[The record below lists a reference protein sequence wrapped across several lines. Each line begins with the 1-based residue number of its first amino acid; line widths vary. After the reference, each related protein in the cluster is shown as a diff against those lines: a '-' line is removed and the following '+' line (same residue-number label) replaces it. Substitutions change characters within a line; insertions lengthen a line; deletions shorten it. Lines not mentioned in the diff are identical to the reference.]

1 MDEFKKKKEEA
12 GTTIEPTGEKEKEL
26 RDVPQ
31 DDILTIKNEIVTY
44 ELVFNAHN
52 CSDENVKECF
62 DYNFKDEVKRRKL
75 NIEDPN
81 L

>member
-31 DDILTIKNEIVTY
+31 DDIKNEIVTY
-44 ELVFNAHN
+44 ELVFNAPN
-52 CSDENVKECF
+52 CSDENVMECF
-62 DYNFKDEVKRRKL
+62 D
-75 NIEDPN
+75 
-81 L
+81 